1 MRKSDTQHG
10 EIETRSRLN
19 PGVHDGHEHAAKL
32 EAGVVLETPEKAT
45 PQPQSLIRRT
55 GARLGRFVRRIG
67 ENRGTYVSDPTT
79 RRFVMQL

>member
-1 MRKSDTQHG
+1 MEKSNAQHSEQETQ
-10 EIETRSRLN
+10 SRLN

-32 EAGVVLETPEKAT
+32 EAGVIPEALEKAT

-67 ENRGTYVSDPTT
+67 ENRRTYVSDSTT
-79 RRFVMQL
+79 RHSLL